1 MSIQPRAPKPKGYK
15 EMPYTGPR
23 RKRNPNVKPA
33 GPKSKDKN
41 KMVAPLKP
49 KRSAMGGPTGKPKP
63 STDGTRILP
72 AGPGTGTIKPPKRMP
87 AIQKPGGIRDK
98 SVAPAKPKKAK
109 PAPKVK
115 IPSMIDGVVKP
126 KPKYTP
132 LPRKITPRRTPR
144 IGGR

>member
-1 MSIQPRAPKPKGYK
+1 MSIQPKSPKPKGYK

-33 GPKSKDKN
+33 RPKSKDKN
-41 KMVAPLKP
+41 KIVAPLKP
-49 KRSAMGGPTGKPKP
+49 KRPGMGGPTG
-63 STDGTRILP
+63 
-72 AGPGTGTIKPPKRMP
+72 
-87 AIQKPGGIRDK
+87 
-98 SVAPAKPKKAK
+98 K

-115 IPSMIDGVVKP
+115 IPSMIDAVIKP

-132 LPRKITPRRTPR
+132 LPRKITPRRTPK